1 MGRLTNDELKQII
14 KRATILQRYH
24 EQSLSGSQVPEPED
38 VEPIY
43 EIGHNLDI
51 KRHFVKQALLEYEGI
66 PIDEPEIVDTQSF
79 TAAEIRG
86 YANGPLDGALLNEIR
101 AQLEYHF
108 NTVGSI
114 TRRKG
119 NIYWNA
125 KPAFPAKIFA
135 TTRSPELEIKETT
148 SGRVKLTLKQNLK
161 TYNKLFWPPM
171 AFGFGGF
178 MMIAALLFE
187 AGGGAT
193 EPLVIFGGLF
203 ILGSLAF
210 SRYVRSLKNKKKR
223 QLKELVETIQ
233 QVMERRFRAGRFK
246 EEPKPEIEMED
257 FEEMFDEN
265 EDIEIRPDAK
275 IKS

>member
-14 KRATILQRYH
+14 KRASILQRYH

-38 VEPIY
+38 FEPVF

-51 KRHFVKQALLEYEGI
+51 KRHFIKQALLEYEGI
-66 PIDEPEIVDTQSF
+66 PIDEPVIVDTHSF
-79 TAAEIRG
+79 TEAEIQG
-86 YANGPLDGALLNEIR
+86 YANGPMDGALLNEIR

-108 NTVGSI
+108 NTVGAVS
-114 TRRKG
+114 RRKG

-125 KPAFPAKIFA
+125 KPAFPAKLFA
-135 TTRSPELEIKETT
+135 TTRSPELEIKEET
-148 SGRVKLTLKQNLK
+148 SGKIKLTLKQNLK
-161 TYNKLFWPPM
+161 TYNKLFLPPL

-187 AGGGAT
+187 AGGGDT
-193 EPLVIFGGLF
+193 EPLVIFGSLF

-210 SRYVRSLKNKKKR
+210 ARFVRSRKLKKK
-223 QLKELVETIQ
+223 QKLKELVETIQ
-233 QVMERRFRAGRFK
+233 QIMERRFRAGRFK
-246 EEPKPEIEMED
+246 EELKPEIEMED
-257 FEEMFDEN
+257 FEEVLNDQE
-265 EDIEIRPDAK
+265 EIEIRPEEK